1 MAHLTGKKPQERLEA
16 VISKHLKQTISL
28 VFQENIDTLVSA
40 TVATEKAQQANNDQ
54 DRANASIH
62 NDPAI
67 TAMKDAFGARV
78 IESTIKSIK

>member
-40 TVATEKAQQANNDQ
+40 TVATEKAQQANDEQ

-67 TAMKDAFGARV
+67 NAMKDAFGAKV
-78 IESTIKSIK
+78 IESTIKPIK